1 MPTPPHPAASD
12 ATRPGAAAW
21 RDEELASSP
30 HDRADKPDKVRRMFA
45 AIAHAYDLNNRV
57 HSGWRDQAWRREAVR
72 LAGVRP
78 GDACLDAACGT
89 GDLTRALAAARTGPP
104 ARVVG
109 LDFTPEMLDIARE
122 KPTRIGLGGQRGVE
136 RAGGGAGGNGWGSG
150 GSGGVIE
157 YVRGDAMALPF
168 ADAEFDAVTIAFG
181 IRNVAEPPRA
191 LAEFFRVLKPGGRLV
206 VLEFATPLNPIIRA
220 ANAFYTGVVMP
231 RTATLLARDRSG
243 AYKYL
248 PRSIDTFLDRDAL
261 SSAIADAG
269 FADVTQRPM
278 TFGVCAAHRGVR
290 PGSEAD

>member
-1 MPTPPHPAASD
+1 M
-12 ATRPGAAAW
+12 
-21 RDEELASSP
+21 
-30 HDRADKPDKVRRMFA
+30 
-45 AIAHAYDLNNRV
+45 
-57 HSGWRDQAWRREAVR
+57 
-72 LAGVRP
+72 
-78 GDACLDAACGT
+78 
-89 GDLTRALAAARTGPP
+89 
-104 ARVVG
+104 
-109 LDFTPEMLDIARE
+109 
-122 KPTRIGLGGQRGVE
+122 
-136 RAGGGAGGNGWGSG
+136 
-150 GSGGVIE
+150 IE